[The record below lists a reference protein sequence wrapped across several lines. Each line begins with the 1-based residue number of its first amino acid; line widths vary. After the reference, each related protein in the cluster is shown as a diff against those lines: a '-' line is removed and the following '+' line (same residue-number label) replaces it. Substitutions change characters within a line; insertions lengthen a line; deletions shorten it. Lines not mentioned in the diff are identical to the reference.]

1 MLLQGSQ
8 AIVAPG
14 KIELVDLN
22 LTLFNGDDAAV
33 VETIILSPSA
43 TAEPEEETVHGTGT
57 VRIIRDDLEITGTG
71 WSYDHRR
78 KKVSIAAQARI
89 VFSAQLPDI
98 LK

>member
-22 LTLFNGDDAAV
+22 LTLFSGDNDAA
-33 VETIILSPSA
+33 VETIILSPAA

-57 VRIIRDDLEITGTG
+57 VRIIRDDLEITGSG
-71 WSYDHRR
+71 WSYDHRQ
-78 KKVSIAAQARI
+78 KKVSIAAHARI